1 MTISRFEIREN
12 DPTSDG
18 LRSWYINMLTVDE
31 AGMTR
36 RDTILDE
43 LFDEHDA
50 QSLCSTLDEASIHI
64 GNLLGTTCTDHRTD
78 DVITLVFRW

>member
-1 MTISRFEIREN
+1 MTISRFEVREN
-12 DPTSDG
+12 DPTAEG
-18 LRSWYINMLTVDE
+18 LRSWYINVLTVDE

-43 LFDEHDA
+43 LFNEHDA
-50 QSLCSTLDEASIHI
+50 QSLCSTLDEASMHI
-64 GNLLGTTCTDHRTD
+64 SNVLGKTWSDYRTG